1 MNDLTPKG
9 RNDGHV
15 FDYSV
20 ITENIILGSDFCNGR
35 GCKDHEEEFNKLSV
49 TSEINLSAE
58 KKENPPDDI
67 ESYMWI
73 PIVDGHSPSMEQ
85 FDVGTAI
92 INEAVENGRVIYV
105 HCTNG
110 HGRSPTMVAAYL
122 IRYKK
127 LSIDDAID
135 SIKQKRPEIH
145 IEDTQKKSLNKY
157 FTKCSK

>member
-1 MNDLTPKG
+1 MNDLIPKG

-35 GCKDHEEEFNKLSV
+35 GCKEHEEEFNKLSV

-73 PIVDGHSPSMEQ
+73 PIVDGHSPSMDQ

-122 IRYKK
+122 VRYKK
-127 LSIDDAID
+127 LSIDDVID
-135 SIKQKRPEIH
+135 SIKQKRPEVH
-145 IEDTQKKSLNKY
+145 IEDTQKEALDKY